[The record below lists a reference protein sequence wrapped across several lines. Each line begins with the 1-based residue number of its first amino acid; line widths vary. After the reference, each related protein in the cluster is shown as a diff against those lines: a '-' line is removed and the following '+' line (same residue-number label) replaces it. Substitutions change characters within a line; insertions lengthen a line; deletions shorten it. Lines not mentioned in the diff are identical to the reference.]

1 MTPPALTTR
10 ELTRRFLWGG
20 VAFLALALI
29 ATGVVL
35 RQAFTHPGEP
45 SEVLVE
51 WTGRQFGKPRRV
63 EMAFIVTDPA
73 GNAATIEVGQ
83 RYRGEVGLGMW
94 GKVPSPGDRLQVH
107 LPPDRIPH
115 LVPLDGRTEA
125 RASLGVLP
133 FFWLLAL
140 LWLFVAGTLHWG
152 LAKPRHK

>member
-1 MTPPALTTR
+1 MTQPALTTR
-10 ELTRRFLWGG
+10 DLTRRFLWGG

-35 RQAFTHPGEP
+35 RHAVTQPGEP

-63 EMAFIVTDPA
+63 EMAFTVTDPA
-73 GNAATIEVGQ
+73 GNAATIEAGH
-83 RYRGEVGLGMW
+83 RYRGQVGLGMW
-94 GKVPSPGDRLQVH
+94 GQVPSPGDRLQVH
-107 LPPDRIPH
+107 LSPDRIPE
-115 LVPLDGRTEA
+115 LVPIDGRTEA

-140 LWLFVAGTLHWG
+140 LWLFVAGALHWG
-152 LAKPRHK
+152 LPRSGQK